1 MKIYVLSLGAGLLVG
16 ILYAL
21 INVRSPAPP
30 IIALIGLLGILAGEQ
45 IPALVKHLLAK
56 QPAATSWHEQV
67 KPHMFGQLPSAPG
80 ANKPADQVA
89 NAPHWMQSNGQPT
102 PPSTSEISPKTDG
115 KPATPPARDP
125 NA

>member
-1 MKIYVLSLGAGLLVG
+1 MKIYALSLGAGLLVG

-45 IPALVKHLLAK
+45 IPSLVKRVFDK
-56 QPAATSWHEQV
+56 QPVASSWHEQV
-67 KPHMFGQLPSAPG
+67 KPHMFGHLPSAPG
-80 ANKPADQVA
+80 AKPEQLAD
-89 NAPHWMQSNGQPT
+89 APLWMQSNGDAT
-102 PPSTSEISPKTDG
+102 PPTSEIPTRTDG
-115 KPATPPARDP
+115 KPATPPAPDP